1 MSLTVLADV
10 ILSEGVIMAGVRG
23 RNRRSNTRAVD
34 GGGYAKVNIN
44 WARTL
49 REYDIGIVPMLPSQ
63 WQEIEALFEATDGG
77 AYGLLMKDP
86 KDHRTRSGEGLLQA
100 WNTST
105 DAAVGTI
112 GLGYGVPTYKLHK
125 RYTFGART
133 TDRRITRPLASPTV
147 FRAAS
152 PVTVGVGAG
161 QIIHTLD
168 TGTVT
173 FVADASQSIA
183 SITVGASTVL
193 TFANGTGVVAAL
205 EVGQR
210 VYLGSI
216 TGTAASVL
224 NGLSHVITAKDAG
237 LFTLT
242 ISTVTTG
249 LTATGGLAAKYPQS
263 SETLT
268 WTGSFYTP
276 VHFASDDLDWDILR
290 SGPSDTRIV
299 AGPSVTLLEVRE
311 P

>member
-1 MSLTVLADV
+1 MSLTVLSDLV
-10 ILSEGVIMAGVRG
+10 LSEGVVMAGVRG

-49 REYDIGIVPMLPSQ
+49 REYEIGIVPMLPSE
-63 WQEIEALFEATDGG
+63 WQQIEALFEATDGG

-86 KDHRTRSGEGLLQA
+86 KDHRTAAGEGLLQA
-100 WNTST
+100 WNSTTS
-105 DAAVGTI
+105 ALVGTI
-112 GLGYGVPTYKLHK
+112 GQGYGMPVYRLHK
-125 RYTFGART
+125 RYTYGART

-147 FRAAS
+147 YRAAT
-152 PVTVGVGAG
+152 PVVAG
-161 QIIHTLD
+161 TDPGEMAVDLD

-183 SITVGASTVL
+183 SVTVGASTVF
-193 TFANGTGVVAAL
+193 TFATGTDVVAAL
-205 EVGQR
+205 AVGQR
-210 VYLGSI
+210 VYISGI
-216 TGTAASVL
+216 VGTAASLL
-224 NGLSHVITAKDAG
+224 NGLSHVITAKDAVA
-237 LFTLT
+237 FTLT
-242 ISTVTTG
+242 IGLVTTG

-268 WTGSFYTP
+268 WTGQFYTP

-290 SGPSDTRIV
+290 SGPAATRIV

-311 P
+311 A